1 MKEKT
6 NSFAFFT
13 RSIAQNVRKMPRM
26 KQIFLASLLIVAI
39 AILAK
44 IASGHEG
51 GLLPAQY
58 EPSPDLTVEIT
69 TVCDNSGHFMV
80 RNTGKQVISD
90 FTIAYVGYD
99 SNGIPVKSG
108 YGKDDYDET
117 TFTSVNL
124 LPGQVFWSWDSGRS
138 LWLDS
143 NVKYLD
149 AAISATTYK
158 NGRERKV
165 NGLPKWAKDTEK
177 RFSIDSYARTVEHM
191 RSAAS
196 KAETASELEII
207 SSKKYNDN
215 QFSNKDDLK
224 LRIKNTGQNTIKDVK
239 FILLQYDS
247 NGYGI
252 GDGYGNHCVR
262 NASTLHFTNA
272 NLPHGNSCAVEWS
285 LLFEPQ
291 CRDYKLLV
299 FTVEYTDG
307 TIWKN
312 EYAMQWM
319 LYNED
324 KR

>member
-6 NSFAFFT
+6 NSFALFAQ
-13 RSIAQNVRKMPRM
+13 SIVQKIRRMPRP
-26 KQIFLASLLIVAI
+26 KQILLVSLLIVAI

-44 IASGHEG
+44 IVAGHEG
-51 GLLPAQY
+51 GILPARY
-58 EPSPDLTVEIT
+58 EPCPDLSVEIT

-80 RNTGKQVISD
+80 QNTGKQVISD
-90 FTIAYVGYD
+90 FTIVYVGYD
-99 SNGIPVKSG
+99 SNGMLVKSD
-108 YGKDDYDET
+108 YGKEDYSEG

-138 LWLDS
+138 LWVDS
-143 NVKYLD
+143 SVKYLD
-149 AAISATTYK
+149 AAISTATYA
-158 NGRERKV
+158 NGREWRAT
-165 NGLPKWAKDTEK
+165 GLSKWAKDVAK
-177 RFSIDSYARTVEHM
+177 KFSVESYARTVEHM

-196 KAETASELEII
+196 KAESASDLEII
-207 SSKKYNDN
+207 SSEKYNDN
-215 QFSNKDDLK
+215 RFSNKDDLK
-224 LRIKNTGQNTIKDVK
+224 LQIKNTGQNTIKDVK
-239 FILLQYDS
+239 FIILQYDA

-252 GDGYGNHCVR
+252 GDGYGSHCVR
-262 NASTLHFTNA
+262 NADTLRFTDA
-272 NLPHGNSCAVEWS
+272 NLPAGSSSTVEWN

-319 LYNED
+319 LYNES